1 MASPVCADVSFQYAG
16 LSLFGPSRLE
26 RHSKRLQGAVPE
38 GLAVAEAEGQRV
50 GQDDAVATDQAPSP
64 MKRLKPSDFADKA
77 AFQKEQRRMCGVR
90 KAEREA
96 VAARQAAASLAS
108 AKEAKEFKDWQCH
121 RLQEGHDWLLHL
133 CAKVDKLN
141 LHGAWSASRTSR
153 VKETRLVIMG
163 DYFRVRMHEKCLSH
177 HEAVKRLLFE
187 YKYMDSKISEQR
199 SEGAN
204 SEEEESFLGG
214 HYQLTDDLDFHVSM
228 EFDWHAHG
236 YEDSI

>member
-1 MASPVCADVSFQYAG
+1 MPGVEGCDAAFQFAG
-16 LSLFGPSRLE
+16 MSLFRPSRLGGG
-26 RHSKRLQGAVPE
+26 SKQRQGLDTEVA
-38 GLAVAEAEGQRV
+38 AVAEAEGQREV
-50 GQDDAVATDQAPSP
+50 QDDAAATP
-64 MKRLKPSDFADKA
+64 MRKLKRADFADTP
-77 AFQKEQRRMCGVR
+77 AFRKEQRRMLLVR
-90 KAEREA
+90 RAEKEA
-96 VAARQAAASLAS
+96 FSARQAAASLAS

-121 RLQEGHDWLLHL
+121 RLLEGHDWLLHL

-141 LHGAWSASRTSR
+141 LHGAWSAGRTSR

-163 DYFRVRMHEKCLSH
+163 DYFRVRMHEECLSH